1 MLINGQV
8 GQSISI
14 RDRGLLY
21 GDGVF
26 RTLRAQ
32 HGIALHQDLHLQKI
46 QQDCAKLG
54 IHCPALSHLEHE
66 LAGLLVQHPN
76 AIIKLIITRGI
87 AERGYAA
94 KADASPTYLWDVSDL
109 PVYPAQNYTLGIA
122 LRICELR
129 LSQQAQLAGIKHLN
143 RLENVLAASEPH
155 AEKFAEGLLLDAQGS
170 VIEGIRSNVF
180 VVQSGVLLTPDL
192 TQCGV
197 AGVQR
202 DRVITYAAQHAISLQ
217 IRAIS
222 LAELLV
228 ADEVFLVNSVLGLW
242 SVRECANRTW
252 HDFAMAQKLA
262 GLFEQERVL

>member
-32 HGIALHQDLHLQKI
+32 RGIALHQNLHLQKI

-87 AERGYAA
+87 AQRGYAA
-94 KADASPTYLWDVSDL
+94 SADGEPTHLWDVSEL

-129 LSQQAQLAGIKHLN
+129 LSQQPRLAGIKHLN
-143 RLENVLAASEPH
+143 RLENVLAANEPH
-155 AEKFAEGLLLDAQGS
+155 AAKFAEGLLLDAQGN
-170 VIEGIRSNVF
+170 VIEAIRSNVF
-180 VVQSGVLLTPDL
+180 IVQSGVLLTPDL

-202 DRVITYAAQHAISLQ
+202 DRVIAYAAQHAMPLQ
-217 IRAIS
+217 IRTIS
-222 LAELLV
+222 LAEVLA

-242 SVRECANRTW
+242 SVRECGNRHW

-262 GLFEQERVL
+262 ALFEQERGL

>member
-8 GQSISI
+8 GQSISV

-32 HGIALHQDLHLQKI
+32 AGIALHQHLHLQKI
-46 QQDCAKLG
+46 QQDCTKLG

-66 LAGLLVQHPN
+66 LAGLLLAHPN

-87 AERGYAA
+87 AQRGYAPN
-94 KADASPTYLWDVSDL
+94 ADAQPTHLWDVSEL
-109 PVYPAQNYTLGIA
+109 PVYLKQNYTLGIA

-129 LSQQAQLAGIKHLN
+129 LSQQPRLAGIKHLN
-143 RLENVLAASEPH
+143 RLENVLAA
-155 AEKFAEGLLLDAQGS
+155 AENHDAKFAEGLLLDAQAK

-180 VVQSGVLLTPDL
+180 MVRDGILMTPDL
-192 TQCGV
+192 SQCGV

-202 DRVITYAAQHAISLQ
+202 DRVLAYAAQHAIPLQ
-217 IRAIS
+217 IRMIS
-222 LAELLV
+222 LAELLA

-242 SVRECANRTW
+242 SVRECENRHW

-262 GLFEQERVL
+262 GLFEQERGV